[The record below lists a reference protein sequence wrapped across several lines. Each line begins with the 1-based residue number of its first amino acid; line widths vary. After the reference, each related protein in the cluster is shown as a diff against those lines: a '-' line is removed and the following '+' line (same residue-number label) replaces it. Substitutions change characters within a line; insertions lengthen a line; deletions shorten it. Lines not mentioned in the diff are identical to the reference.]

1 MILFLIVSLIL
12 VLVDLKCYEKTG
24 KHISILWPIIAFS
37 LILPAWITFPLIAL
51 FLIKKVVEW
60 KH

>member
-1 MILFLIVSLIL
+1 MIFFLIVSLIL

-24 KHISILWPIIAFS
+24 KHISLIWPIIVFS
-37 LILPAWITFPLIAL
+37 LILPVWITLPLIAL

-60 KH
+60 KR

>member
-12 VLVDLKCYEKTG
+12 ILVDLKYYERME

-37 LILPAWITFPLIAL
+37 LILPAWITLPLIAL

-60 KH
+60 KR